1 MFHDFRMVKGETHTN
16 FIFDIVAPF
25 KFRLTDEELVALV
38 KQKVREHNDKYRCVI
53 LVDKDYVS

>member
-1 MFHDFRMVKGETHTN
+1 MVKGETHTN

-25 KFRLTDEELVALV
+25 KFKLSDEELVALV
-38 KQKVREHNDKYRCVI
+38 KQKVREHDDKYRCVI